1 MAVEISLIDKVLT
14 VLETRELRSLKW
26 GYVDGAMSEAEV
38 KALVAQALSCDEG
51 DPAVTKMLEELDRR
65 RLLLR
70 FRWPDGSNRYRT
82 RFAEGVRLLTRLKQ
96 IFREDAWATSPDLV
110 ADYRIH
116 AGPRAFPRRD
126 VPKAD
131 VLARL
136 RALEEWTPEYEAAM
150 DALIPDDRKLAAFQV
165 RSAEAVLRRDPQGRG
180 VVVCA
185 GTGSGKTLAFYYPA
199 LTEIATLVRADEY
212 WTKAVAIY
220 PRVELLKDQVQEVF
234 EQVRRLDALLESRG
248 RRPIRIGV
256 LFSSTPHAANEQA
269 IKWAGW
275 KEQYGGYVCP
285 FLRCQCGEVFVWKR
299 KDLDR
304 GLARLHCS
312 NSTCARTV
320 SSEVLALTRDDLVE
334 RPPDILFTTTETL
347 NIRLSDTKMRPVLGV
362 SERPVRL
369 VLLDEIHTYTGV
381 TGAQTALALR
391 RWRRLLPPDVRFVGL
406 SATLEDASE
415 FLASLVGIRQ
425 DRVIETSPMPEE
437 LERASFE
444 YQIILRSNPAAKT
457 QLLSTTIQTT
467 FLIARLLDGGLQP
480 GRPQHSD
487 GFYGQRTFV
496 FTDDL
501 DVTNRLYDYLRDA
514 EGYNVVT
521 GKPDPNKRPL
531 ASLRASSLP
540 HAAERMWAGQNWVA
554 VERISGNLNRMLRVS
569 RTSSQDAGVDAASE
583 VVVATSALEVGF
595 DDNRVGAVVQ
605 HKAPLDMASFLQRK
619 GRAGRTRLMRP
630 WMITVLS
637 DFGRDRLAFQDY
649 DRLFLPVLR
658 KQTLP
663 IRNRHVLRM
672 QAVLTLID
680 WLAEQV
686 HPNNG
691 GVWIWRAV
699 SGPEAPGSA
708 YHEVQQQ
715 VCGIL
720 IRLLDGDPDLCEKL
734 KRALKTVLEV
744 QDEELEAILWEPPR
758 SLMLDAIPTLLRRLR
773 TGWKLHPALQPA
785 DGEELLDHVAPG
797 PAYHPLPDFVP
808 ANLFSPLN
816 VPDVIVYVPEDKG
829 KWRTETMGIV
839 NALNHLV
846 PGRVTRRFAF
856 QRGYLN
862 HWVPVPIDKRDQ
874 RYYELHVRKYAREL
888 EAVGTLSVSVEGVE
902 QRVTLYRPRA
912 IALEIAD
919 SRVRP
924 TSNAVLVWRFEVL
937 PPEDGVAAVVDTDFR
952 FGGVFRAG
960 EFFLHQFRAPVTVR
974 RFSLEAKA
982 RIVVQSPKSPQ
993 QVVRRSVTTRFVD
1006 DAGLAAVGFEHEVD
1020 AFRLQIQLP
1029 PALELVKAAAE
1040 APSCPSWR
1048 VAYFRHLVVDEA
1060 AFPEDVNHIQRDWFF
1075 RVYFS
1080 ALVFLCAEENLD
1092 VAAAVR
1098 RFGEEKPR
1106 DRFIRA
1112 VDALFLID
1120 SEELSALDVEEGPGS
1135 EKYRQGRDDFLD
1147 RMLSPEVWRA
1157 LQGCVEEWVNP
1168 DPSRLGTWLSARL
1181 AESLAEASLQA
1192 FQRLAPLH
1200 VVPDSLLVDF
1210 MPADTTGQEAWEVW
1224 ITEATTGGVGA
1235 LEQIAR
1241 QVVENPRDFFAA
1253 LDAALAPTDYELV
1266 SVGLLRFLELVETVP
1281 EVAAAVTEVRTQ
1293 VDHESHE
1300 RAFTALRTLLA
1311 RHGLAVNDTMAVSL
1325 HQRVLR
1331 PGTGPESDRLLLDL
1345 YRYWMALEERL
1356 GIAVD
1361 LRTFAFLA
1369 VHLPLF
1375 RERIRRLFAE
1385 ITGEDLPLSKCA
1397 AALTGLL
1404 WAKPN
1409 EYRDHVLS
1417 SYNPFRRTGWTDPAL
1432 IRELLMADRVETVV
1446 YGETGWREQVDQVLS
1461 KDAVVKIRAS
1471 RTQETEFQRALI
1483 RLLAE
1488 PVMFQDLEFYPNLTR
1503 LERDAEGTEATLA
1516 IKEMV

>member
-1 MAVEISLIDKVLT
+1 MAVETSLIDKVLT

-26 GYVDGAMSEAEV
+26 GYVDGALSEAEV
-38 KALVAQALSCDEG
+38 RALVAQALSCAEG
-51 DPAVTKMLEELDRR
+51 DPAVAEMLQELYRR
-65 RLLLR
+65 RLLFR
-70 FRWPDGSNRYRT
+70 FRWPDGSYRYRT

-96 IFREDAWATSPDLV
+96 IFPGRSWATSPDLV
-110 ADYRIH
+110 SDYRIH

-165 RSAEAVLRRDPQGRG
+165 RAAEAVLRRDPHGHG

-199 LTEIATLVRADEY
+199 LTEIATLVRKDEY

-234 EQVRRLDALLESRG
+234 EQARRLDALLLSQG
-248 RRPIRIGV
+248 RRPLRIGV
-256 LFSSTPHAANEQA
+256 LFASTPQAPNEQSL
-269 IKWAGW
+269 KRAGW

-285 FLRCQCGEVFVWKR
+285 FLRCECGGVFVWKR
-299 KDLDR
+299 KDLDPES
-304 GLARLHCS
+304 ARLQCS
-312 NSTCARTV
+312 NSSCARTV
-320 SSEVLALTRDDLVE
+320 SNEVLALTREDLVQ

-362 SERPVRL
+362 AERRVRL

-381 TGAQTALALR
+381 TGAQTAHALR

-406 SATLEDASE
+406 SATLEDARE

-425 DRVIETSPMPEE
+425 DRVFETSPMPEE

-444 YQIILRSNPAAKT
+444 YQLILRSNPAAKT

-480 GRPQHSD
+480 GRPQYSD

-521 GKPDPNKRPL
+521 GKPDPNKLPL
-531 ASLRASSLP
+531 AAARARSLP
-540 HAAERMWAGQNWVA
+540 HASERMWAGQNWAA
-554 VERISGNLNRMLRVS
+554 VEWISGGLDHKLRVS
-569 RTSSQDAGVDAASE
+569 RTTSQDVGVDAASE

-686 HPNNG
+686 QPNNG
-691 GVWIWRAV
+691 GVWMWRAL
-699 SGPEAPGSA
+699 SRPAAPGTPD
-708 YHEVQQQ
+708 HKLQQQ
-715 VCGIL
+715 VCDIL
-720 IRLLDGDPDLCEKL
+720 FRLLDGDAYLCEKL
-734 KRALKTVLEV
+734 KRVLKTVLEV

-758 SLMLDAIPTLLRRLR
+758 SLMLDAIPALLRRLQ

-839 NALNHLV
+839 HALNHLV

-862 HWVPVPIDKRDQ
+862 HWVPVPIDKGDQ
-874 RYYELHVRKYAREL
+874 RHYELHVRKYTREL
-888 EAVGTLSVSVEGVE
+888 EAVGTLSVSDEGDE
-902 QRVTLYRPRA
+902 QTVTLYRPRA

-937 PPEDGVAAVVDTDFR
+937 PPEDGVAAVVDTDSR

-982 RIVVQSPKSPQ
+982 RIVVQSPGNPQ
-993 QVVRRSVTTRFVD
+993 RVDRRSVTTRFVD
-1006 DAGLAAVGFEHEVD
+1006 DAGLAAVGFEHDVD
-1020 AFRLQIQLP
+1020 AFRLQIELP
-1029 PALELVKAAAE
+1029 PAVELVKRVAE
-1040 APSCPSWR
+1040 APTRPSWL
-1048 VAYFRHLVVDEA
+1048 VAYFRHLVDEA
-1060 AFPEDVNHIQRDWFF
+1060 AFPEDVNDIERDWFF

-1080 ALVFLCAEENLD
+1080 AMVFMCAEENLD

-1098 RFGEEKPR
+1098 RLGEEKPR
-1106 DRFIRA
+1106 DRFTRA
-1112 VDALFLID
+1112 VDALLLID
-1120 SEELSALDVEEGPGS
+1120 SEELSELDVEEGPGS
-1135 EKYRQGRDDFLD
+1135 EKYRQSRDDFVD
-1147 RMLSPEVWRA
+1147 RMLSPEVWRE
-1157 LQGCVEEWVNP
+1157 LQNCAEEWVNP
-1168 DPSRLGTWLSARL
+1168 DSARLGAWLSDRL

-1200 VVPDSLLVDF
+1200 VVPESLLVDF
-1210 MPADTTGQEAWEVW
+1210 MSADTAGRAAWEVW

-1235 LEQIAR
+1235 LEEIAR
-1241 QVVENPRDFFAA
+1241 QVVENPRDFFSA
-1253 LDAALAPTDYELV
+1253 LDAALAPSDYELV

-1281 EVAAAVTEVRTQ
+1281 EVAEAVSQVRAQ
-1293 VDHESHE
+1293 DDHESHE
-1300 RAFTALRTLLA
+1300 RAFAALRTLLA
-1311 RHGLAVNDTMAVSL
+1311 RHGLAVDDTMAVSL

-1369 VHLPLF
+1369 VHVPLF
-1375 RERIRRLFAE
+1375 RGRIQQLFAE
-1385 ITGEDLPLSKCA
+1385 ITGENLPPSKCA

-1417 SYNPFRRTGWTDPAL
+1417 SYNPFRRTGWTDPGL
-1432 IRELLMADRVETVV
+1432 IRELLMVDRVETVV
-1446 YGETGWREQVDQVLS
+1446 YGETGWRERVDQVLS
-1461 KDAVVKIRAS
+1461 KDAVVRIRAS
-1471 RTQETEFQRALI
+1471 RAQEAEFQRALV

-1488 PVMFQDLEFYPNLTR
+1488 PVMFQELEFYPNLTR